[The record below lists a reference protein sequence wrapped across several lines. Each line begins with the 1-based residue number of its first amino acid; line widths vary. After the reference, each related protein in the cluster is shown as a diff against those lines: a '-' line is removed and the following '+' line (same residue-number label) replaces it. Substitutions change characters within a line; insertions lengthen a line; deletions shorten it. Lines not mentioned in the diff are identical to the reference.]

1 MPLGSIDHFG
11 NDGVKKT
18 FYGARANMGGITVN
32 KGISLSFDP
41 SVLTCISCKNEY
53 GLLINPQ
60 KPVIIFAGDQNF
72 VPRIPTES
80 GCVAVIRVKNA
91 TLPELV
97 DLLLEIFDSVRL
109 PHGLLILAGMVLY
122 LGRVGTSMYVS
133 DWLK

>member
-1 MPLGSIDHFG
+1 M
-11 NDGVKKT
+11 
-18 FYGARANMGGITVN
+18 
-32 KGISLSFDP
+32 
-41 SVLTCISCKNEY
+41 
-53 GLLINPQ
+53 Q
-60 KPVIIFAGDQNF
+60 K
-72 VPRIPTES
+72 RIPTES
-80 GCVAVIRVKNA
+80 GCIAVIRVKNA